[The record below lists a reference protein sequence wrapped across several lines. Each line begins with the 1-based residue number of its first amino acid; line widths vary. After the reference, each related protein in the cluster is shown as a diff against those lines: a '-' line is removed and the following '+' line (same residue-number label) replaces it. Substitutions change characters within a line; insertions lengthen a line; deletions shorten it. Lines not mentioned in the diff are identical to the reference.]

1 MPQTISQTVT
11 IMPDPHNT
19 TVLYISIT
27 TVSLSD
33 FSREDSE
40 HIMIVLYEQPVV
52 YTQNTT
58 CMYTIRYHKT
68 ESPAGKVK

>member
-1 MPQTISQTVT
+1 
-11 IMPDPHNT
+11 MPDPHNT

-40 HIMIVLYEQPVV
+40 HIMIVQYEQSVV

-58 CMYTIRYHKT
+58 IGLLHVCAPSDTIRRNVQYCH
-68 ESPAGKVK
+68 